1 MIPLRVTSWFQSRGS
16 RSRSSLNRLRD
27 AGVDAVLVGET
38 LMRSADP
45 EAALRTLR
53 GDRAG
58 VAPERVARQAVC
70 GAGSIAVR

>member
-1 MIPLRVTSWFQSRGS
+1 MTVVSESGIAEPEQ
-16 RSRSSLNRLRD
+16 LNGLQD

-45 EAALRTLR
+45 EAALRTLL

-58 VAPERVARQAVC
+58 VPMSRPAD
-70 GAGSIAVR
+70 GSGLGSNSFR